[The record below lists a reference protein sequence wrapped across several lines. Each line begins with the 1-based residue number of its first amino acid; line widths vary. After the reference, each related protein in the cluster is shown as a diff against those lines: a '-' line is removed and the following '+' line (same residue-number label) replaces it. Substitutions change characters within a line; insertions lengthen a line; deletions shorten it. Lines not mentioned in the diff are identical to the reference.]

1 MGARACRHG
10 HIHET
15 LSHTVEAHASYSMY
29 ALPGLPLQGPLQS
42 HALTLEQERDLGFVV
57 NSPLWGEELLGFE
70 RDDLREKG

>member
-15 LSHTVEAHASYSMY
+15 LSHTVEAHASYSMF
-29 ALPGLPLQGPLQS
+29 ALPLQGPLQS
-42 HALTLEQERDLGFVV
+42 HALTLEQEHDLGFVM